1 MTIAIEILLAFL
13 GALLVV
19 PAAVL
24 FVECVAALLPER
36 PPEPDEAAS
45 PERRVVVLIPAY
57 DEGRVLKRTIDGVTP
72 ELGPHDRIL
81 VIADNCTDGTADIA
95 RAAGAEVLERRDP
108 EHRGKGYALDA
119 GVAHLSA
126 DPPDVVVILDA
137 DCNILAGSIK
147 RLADCAAS
155 HGRPAQ
161 AEDLLTVPDRA
172 TPLARVSA
180 LAFLVRNHVRPTG
193 LRRLGMPCH
202 LMGTGMAFPWD
213 VISSAPS
220 AGPHL
225 AEDMQMGIALASLGY
240 APVYCTGARI
250 TSASPKLARAVRG
263 ERRRWEHG
271 HIETLIH
278 RAPTLIWKGLA
289 RRQLPLLTMG
299 LDLLIP
305 PLALLVTFMFA
316 GVALASLLA
325 ALGGSPLPLTL
336 FSTSAALVLVAVL
349 SAWAKFGRAT
359 FPARYLVMIPLYV
372 VWKIPLYL
380 SFAFRGPYATWER
393 AERSAS
399 GF

>member
-1 MTIAIEILLAFL
+1 
-13 GALLVV
+13 V
-19 PAAVL
+19 P
-24 FVECVAALLPER
+24 
-36 PPEPDEAAS
+36 
-45 PERRVVVLIPAY
+45 
-57 DEGRVLKRTIDGVTP
+57 
-72 ELGPHDRIL
+72 
-81 VIADNCTDGTADIA
+81 
-95 RAAGAEVLERRDP
+95 
-108 EHRGKGYALDA
+108 
-119 GVAHLSA
+119 
-126 DPPDVVVILDA
+126 
-137 DCNILAGSIK
+137 GSIK
-147 RLADCAAS
+147 RLADCAAR
-155 HGRPAQ
+155 HRRPAQ

-193 LRRLGMPCH
+193 LHRLGLPCH

-213 VISSAPS
+213 VISTAPS

-225 AEDMQMGIALASLGY
+225 AEDMQMGIELASLGY
-240 APVYCTGARI
+240 APVYCAGAHI

-278 RAPTLIWKGLA
+278 RAPTLIGRGLA
-289 RRQLPLLTMG
+289 RRQMPLLAMG
-299 LDLLIP
+299 LDLLVP
-305 PLALLVTFMFA
+305 PLALLVTFMIA
-316 GVALASLLA
+316 GIALAALLA
-325 ALGGSPLPLTL
+325 ALGGSALPLAL
-336 FSTSAALVLVAVL
+336 FSMSSAFVLFAVF